1 MSLAATHG
9 GDTGVTSGEVV
20 AALGHLLWAW
30 WLRPGEQA
38 CAGAGCFVLDYLC
51 PEIH

>member
-9 GDTGVTSGEVV
+9 GDTGVMSREVA
-20 AALGHLLWAW
+20 AALGHLLRAR

-38 CAGAGCFVLDYLC
+38 CTGAGCFVLDYLC